1 MGHTMQAEPE
11 CQMRQTLKD
20 VANGNEQ
27 ALAELYRSLN
37 HKIQAFVSRFLSE
50 PHLID
55 EVVVE
60 TMYEVWR
67 SAKTFTEGSKVSTWV
82 LGIAR
87 HKSLDKCRQR
97 EIQDKRHGGSEDV
110 LNELPSCNP
119 SALNKIIMR
128 QTSAILIKCIDAL
141 PQSQRECIHLAF
153 YEGLSLKEIA
163 EIQGIPENTV
173 KTRLFYARKQLRAK
187 LELQLEDV
195 ETPWSQIDFAQYA
208 VS

>member
-1 MGHTMQAEPE
+1 MQTEPE
-11 CQMRQTLKD
+11 SRMRELLND
-20 VANGNEQ
+20 VAHGDEL
-27 ALAELYRSLN
+27 ALADLYRLLN
-37 HKIQAFVSRFLSE
+37 HKIQAFVTRFFSE
-50 PHLID
+50 PHLVD

-67 SAKTFTEGSKVSTWV
+67 NAKNFSEGSKVSTWV

-87 HKSLDKCRQR
+87 HKALDKCRQR
-97 EIQDKRHGGSEDV
+97 ELQDKRDGGSDDV
-110 LNELPSCNP
+110 INDLPSCNP

-128 QTSAILIKCIDAL
+128 QTTTILMKCLDAL

-163 EIQGIPENTV
+163 EIQGIPENTI

-187 LELQLEDV
+187 LETQLEDV
-195 ETPWSQIDFAQYA
+195 ETPWSQMDYTQYA